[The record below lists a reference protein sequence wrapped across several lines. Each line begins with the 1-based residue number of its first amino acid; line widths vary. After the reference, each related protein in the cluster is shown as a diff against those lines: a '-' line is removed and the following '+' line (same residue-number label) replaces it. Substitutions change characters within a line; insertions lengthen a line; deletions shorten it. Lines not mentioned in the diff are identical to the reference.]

1 MGIGSGIALLVI
13 GAILAF
19 AVDVDLGG
27 FADLSLIG
35 YILMIAGAVVFVLS
49 LVLLMRR
56 RSTVSTTR
64 TAVDPDNGE
73 QVTTR
78 RSTDNGEPL
87 V

>member
-1 MGIGSGIALLVI
+1 MGIGSGVALFVI

-19 AVDVDLGG
+19 AVDIDLGG
-27 FADLSLIG
+27 AVDISLIG

-49 LVLLMRR
+49 LVLLLRR

-64 TAVDPDNGE
+64 TAVDPASGE
-73 QVTTR
+73 QVTSR
-78 RSTDNGEPL
+78 RVSDNGDPL